1 MKYIVL
7 ILFVILGSCENNV
20 KSSSERVDMQNY
32 VDEALSKS
40 LVSEFPIFVLSD
52 ISVKNL
58 SVEWMKNKYYKGL
71 RRSNLFLIPKNC
83 DSAQLIWG
91 EGAEKGVIVEKSA
104 AYSKSQTD
112 KTRYIYDGKEITSMQ
127 RDTLNCNTVKE
138 IIYIKVDRISYD
150 FCFISSKG

>member
-7 ILFVILGSCENNV
+7 ILFVILSSCANNV
-20 KSSSERVDMQNY
+20 KSSERVDMQNY

-58 SVEWMKNKYYKGL
+58 SVEWMKTKYYKGL

-91 EGAEKGVIVEKSA
+91 KGAEKGVIVEKSA
-104 AYSKSQTD
+104 AYSKPQTD
-112 KTRYIYDGKEITSMQ
+112 KTRYIYNGKEITSMQ
-127 RDTLNCNTVKE
+127 RDTLNFNTIKD
-138 IIYIKVDRISYD
+138 IIYIKVDRISYG
-150 FCFISSKG
+150 FCFMSSFE